1 MDGELNAQTLAT
13 MGAGVVVLGIGGY
26 ALPVRFRVRGT
37 AVEVRVPAWTGVDD
51 IVGTTGDVTLVAVSE
66 QGQEHYLRWLF
77 VRGPAA
83 VVPDPDW
90 EGLEPA
96 PANWVSAND
105 LYRLLRIKPVRM
117 ELVDEARGWG
127 FRETVDL

>member
-1 MDGELNAQTLAT
+1 MDGDLNAQALAA

-51 IVGTTGDVTLVAVSE
+51 MLDGAGDVTLVAVSE
-66 QGQEHYLRWLF
+66 QGPYLRWLF
-77 VRGPAA
+77 VRGPA
-83 VVPDPDW
+83 VVVKDPDW
-90 EGLEPA
+90 EGLQPPA
-96 PANWVSAND
+96 ANWVSPDD

-117 ELVDEARGWG
+117 ELADEQRGWG
-127 FRETVDL
+127 FRETIDL